1 MRQNLPITD
10 VEYPLNEDTM
20 IVSKTDLKGKLT
32 YVNDQFVA
40 VSGFTDQ
47 EMMGQPHNIVRHPEM
62 PSEAFDD
69 LWTTLKAGKPWTGA
83 VKNRRKNGDYYWVLA
98 SATPVWE
105 NGHVSGYM
113 SIRTKL
119 STDQRKQA
127 EYVYALIREKKAH
140 QYKLESGVIRRR
152 SIADHFAVFNGTLRA
167 RLITVVASLAAFIL
181 VIGLISIMAVQRAST
196 HMQSVYNDR
205 VIPLTQLFEVNDRMQ
220 ANILAL
226 YQSATDGRAGKP
238 VGNSASV
245 VADNIAAISRVWGQF
260 IATEQ
265 TPEIKAV
272 ADAYVQKRQAYVEQ
286 GLRAALPLL
295 AAGKFDELTQ
305 HLTGTVNPLFVIAK
319 QDADKLVVLQ
329 VQEAKMA
336 YESAERS
343 SVINFA
349 VTIAA
354 IVAGIAFGGLLA
366 IMTIRAVVRPLDQ
379 LNGLMAKIAKGEF
392 NSRVLI
398 DRDDETGI
406 ALRNL
411 QALQAK
417 LGYDRVEQADVA
429 RRVELDKRKAMHK
442 MADDFQTAVGGI
454 VETVS
459 AASTQLEAAAGTLT
473 KTAETTQD
481 LSTGVAAASEQVS
494 ANVQS
499 VASASEEL
507 AASVN
512 EISRQVHV
520 SQQIASAAVVQAN
533 ETHSR
538 ITDLSRAAS
547 QIGDVIKLIT
557 SVAEQTNLLALNA
570 TIEAAR
576 AGDAGKGFAVVA
588 QEVKALAAQTAQ
600 ATSQIVGQIAAV
612 QTATAES
619 VTAIEEIGGTIAR
632 IAEIA
637 CTIAAAVEEQGAA
650 TQEIAHNV
658 QQAAQGTTEVA
669 SKITDVNH
677 GAGETGS
684 ASTHVLSSAQS
695 LSSESNHLKNEVDRF
710 LATVRA
716 A

>member
-32 YVNDQFVA
+32 YFNDQFVA
-40 VSGFTDQ
+40 ASGFTDQ
-47 EMMGQPHNIVRHPEM
+47 EMMGQPHNVVRHPEM

-119 STDQRKQA
+119 SADQRKQA
-127 EYVYALIREKKAH
+127 EHVYALIREKKAH

-196 HMQSVYNDR
+196 RMQSVYNDR

-226 YQSATDGRAGKP
+226 YRSATDGRTGKP
-238 VGNSASV
+238 VGNSASI

-272 ADAYVQKRQAYVEQ
+272 AAAYVQKRQAYVEQ

-295 AAGKFDELTQ
+295 AAGKFDELSQ
-305 HLTGTVNPLFVIAK
+305 HLAGTVNPLFVVAK
-319 QDADKLVVLQ
+319 LDADKLVALQ
-329 VQEAKMA
+329 VQEAKVA

-343 SVINFA
+343 SRINLA

-354 IVAGIAFGGLLA
+354 IVAGFAFGGLLA
-366 IMTIRAVVRPLDQ
+366 VMTIRAVARPLDQ

-392 NSRVLI
+392 NSRVLV

-417 LGYDRVEQADVA
+417 LGYDRVELADVA
-429 RRVELDKRKAMHK
+429 RRVELDKRKAMNQ
-442 MADDFQTAVGGI
+442 MADDFQTAVGSI

-459 AASTQLEAAAGTLT
+459 SASTQLEAAAGTLT

-481 LSTGVAAASEQVS
+481 LSTAVAAASEQVS

-533 ETHSR
+533 ETQAR
-538 ITDLSRAAS
+538 ITDLSRATS
-547 QIGDVIKLIT
+547 HIGDVVKLIT
-557 SVAEQTNLLALNA
+557 SVAEQSRRLIRVERRQHAPQSSHSAL
-570 TIEAAR
+570 
-576 AGDAGKGFAVVA
+576 
-588 QEVKALAAQTAQ
+588 
-600 ATSQIVGQIAAV
+600 SQ
-612 QTATAES
+612 
-619 VTAIEEIGGTIAR
+619 
-632 IAEIA
+632 
-637 CTIAAAVEEQGAA
+637 
-650 TQEIAHNV
+650 
-658 QQAAQGTTEVA
+658 
-669 SKITDVNH
+669 
-677 GAGETGS
+677 
-684 ASTHVLSSAQS
+684 
-695 LSSESNHLKNEVDRF
+695 
-710 LATVRA
+710 
-716 A
+716 